1 MPRWS
6 YFRIQI
12 CREQCDEPATVKGNT
27 ERLMCL
33 SGIGTLNID
42 RLQVHFL
49 PYSHG
54 IEIFARSLGR
64 ASSTRQ
70 SHFTLR

>member
-12 CREQCDEPATVKGNT
+12 CREQCEEPATVKGNT
-27 ERLMCL
+27 ERFMRL
-33 SGIGTLNID
+33 SGIGTPNIY
-42 RLQVHFL
+42 RRSLL

-54 IEIFARSLGR
+54 IEIFARSLWR